1 MHQKKTKLKA
11 NKVNQK
17 KKKKTVF
24 VNSVQKHDVNIMEK
38 LEVHYFYKQFVL

>member
-11 NKVNQK
+11 NKVNQ